1 MLNRVIVR
9 PALREDIDTLVRFSS
24 AMALETE
31 GRQLEKTRLRQGTR
45 AVLDSPDRG
54 FYMVAELADRSP
66 RRVVGQLLVTF
77 EWSDWRNAVFWWI
90 QSVYVDPEFRGR
102 RIFSLLFNHLKDKAQ
117 TARNVAGLRL
127 YVDKTNKKAR
137 EVYRSCGM
145 LPSHYVFYETEF

>member
-1 MLNRVIVR
+1 MEMRIR
-9 PALREDIDTLVRFSS
+9 KAEMSDS
-24 AMALETE
+24 AAIADFNIRMALETE
-31 GRQLEKTRLRQGTR
+31 NKELDPDAALRGVKAIFKDQHK
-45 AVLDSPDRG
+45 G
-54 FYMVAELADRSP
+54 FYLLMTMGGRI
-66 RRVVGQLLVTF
+66 VGQLLVTP
-77 EWSDWRNAVFWWI
+77 EWSDWRNKFFWWI